1 MKEIKTHY
9 LAPKVSVVG
18 FVVEGGF
25 TISNPEPIET
35 PSSQASAY
43 DVWDG
48 SYDGNSNENYNDW
61 R

>member
-1 MKEIKTHY
+1 M
-9 LAPKVSVVG
+9 VG